1 MEMNVYMQLRQWDT
15 SILEQISI
23 VKFSDYTL
31 ISELVNPILATVKL
45 SHTEIIAV
53 TLSVE

>member
-1 MEMNVYMQLRQWDT
+1 MNVYMQLRQWDT